1 MDKKLILFE
10 LFNFEHCEIAILGY
24 VCGRITFANIFIYH
38 SSGVRWIPWTLNYQL
53 VMKNCEK
60 RIKTA
65 FFSDHREKQFAY
77 IFMLFILHF
86 TAP

>member
-1 MDKKLILFE
+1 MYEKLLVFE
-10 LFNFEHCEIAILGY
+10 LSDLENVKIVILGY

-60 RIKTA
+60 LVL
-65 FFSDHREKQFAY
+65 Q
-77 IFMLFILHF
+77 
-86 TAP
+86 